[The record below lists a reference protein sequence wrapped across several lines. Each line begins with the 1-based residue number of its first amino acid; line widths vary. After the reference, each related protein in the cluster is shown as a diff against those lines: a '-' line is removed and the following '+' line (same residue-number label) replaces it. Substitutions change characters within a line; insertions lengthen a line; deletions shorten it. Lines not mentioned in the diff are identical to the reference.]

1 MEFNHVACGIY
12 NDYYGE
18 TGALKGTYNM
28 GQPKT
33 STLTFDM
40 PLQKKPN
47 GPGVQDV
54 TKTSVAVLLL
64 DLNSGEIIGGDKIH
78 YEEYSKVN
86 SLGEVAAAS
95 YNAFQEG
102 DNLKVVAEE
111 GTNVTIASV
120 DGKLLGSYVM
130 SSETMTLN
138 GDVFDGV
145 LVVRMNKGNNT
156 NIAKVIWK

>member
-1 MEFNHVACGIY
+1 M
-12 NDYYGE
+12 
-18 TGALKGTYNM
+18 
-28 GQPKT
+28 
-33 STLTFDM
+33 
-40 PLQKKPN
+40 
-47 GPGVQDV
+47 
-54 TKTSVAVLLL
+54 
-64 DLNSGEIIGGDKIH
+64 
-78 YEEYSKVN
+78 
-86 SLGEVAAAS
+86 GEVAAAY

-138 GDVFDGV
+138 GDVFEGV

>member
-1 MEFNHVACGIY
+1 
-12 NDYYGE
+12 
-18 TGALKGTYNM
+18 M
-28 GQPKT
+28 G
-33 STLTFDM
+33 D
-40 PLQKKPN
+40 
-47 GPGVQDV
+47 
-54 TKTSVAVLLL
+54 
-64 DLNSGEIIGGDKIH
+64 
-78 YEEYSKVN
+78 
-86 SLGEVAAAS
+86 VAAAS